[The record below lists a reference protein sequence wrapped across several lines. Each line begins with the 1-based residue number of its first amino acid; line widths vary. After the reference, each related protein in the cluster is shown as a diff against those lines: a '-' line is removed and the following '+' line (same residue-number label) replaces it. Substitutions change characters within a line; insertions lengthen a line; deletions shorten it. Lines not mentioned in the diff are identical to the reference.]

1 MTIKQLA
8 VSAGLAV
15 LLTVGA
21 SQQSAQGEPYPRPSL
36 QLEYTSPL
44 KTPALRNLEKG
55 KNYVIL
61 IDAYDDVKK
70 LSKLAGFSDNYGHI
84 ELVRDERAY
93 GCRPPQCSEM
103 SLADL
108 EKRFPNRKFEV
119 REVEIKGN
127 PEKATQWFRRN
138 LESQAYDLLY
148 RNCTDAIVL
157 MYTASGD
164 KTKMIDPVDVDKIYA
179 TNEPLRRFMADLGM
193 PKPNRREV
201 FFPDQFTQVGKLV
214 VKDRFIER

>member
-1 MTIKQLA
+1 
-8 VSAGLAV
+8 
-15 LLTVGA
+15 
-21 SQQSAQGEPYPRPSL
+21 
-36 QLEYTSPL
+36 L

-127 PEKATQWFRRN
+127 PEKATRWFRSN
-138 LESQAYDLLY
+138 LEDQAYDLFY
-148 RNCTDAIVL
+148 RNCTDVVVW
-157 MYTASGD
+157 MNDASGD
-164 KTKMIDPVDVDKIYA
+164 RTRRIDPINVNRTYA

>member
-1 MTIKQLA
+1 MEDNKMTIKQLA

-21 SQQSAQGEPYPRPSL
+21 SQQSAQGEPYPRASL
-36 QLEYTSPL
+36 QLEDTSPF
-44 KTPALRNLEKG
+44 KTLALCNLEKG
-55 KNYVIL
+55 
-61 IDAYDDVKK
+61 
-70 LSKLAGFSDNYGHI
+70 
-84 ELVRDERAY
+84 
-93 GCRPPQCSEM
+93 
-103 SLADL
+103 
-108 EKRFPNRKFEV
+108 FPNRKFEV